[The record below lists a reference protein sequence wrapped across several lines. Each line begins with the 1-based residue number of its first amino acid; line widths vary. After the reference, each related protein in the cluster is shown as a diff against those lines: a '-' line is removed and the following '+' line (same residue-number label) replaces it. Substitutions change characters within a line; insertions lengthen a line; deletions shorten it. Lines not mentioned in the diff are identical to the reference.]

1 MSLCQPNTKYLLI
14 KLRESCCV
22 KLLNKWVVLRL
33 KGFDKKMGRVK
44 VDITTRIP
52 KLRRDTNITHQ
63 HEFPSLVKYIKW
75 TGAREVKYL
84 TT

>member
-1 MSLCQPNTKYLLI
+1 MFLCQPSTKCLLI

-33 KGFDKKMGRVK
+33 KGFDMRMGRVK

-52 KLRRDTNITHQ
+52 TLRPDTNITHQ

-75 TGAREVKYL
+75 IGAREVKYL

>member
-1 MSLCQPNTKYLLI
+1 MCLCQPNTKYLLI
-14 KLRESCCV
+14 KLHESCCV

-33 KGFDKKMGRVK
+33 KDFAMRMGWVK

-52 KLRRDTNITHQ
+52 TLGRNTNITHQ

-75 TGAREVKYL
+75 TGAREVK
-84 TT
+84 